1 MNATT
6 NDIKRNSTATVIA
19 QLERLRSSPKLV
31 LAIAAAA
38 ALSLIIGLV
47 FWAQTP
53 EYRVLYT
60 NISDQDGGAVV
71 SQLSQM
77 NIPYRFTDRGGAI
90 TVPADKVYEA
100 RLKLAQ
106 LGLPKGGE
114 VGFELLDQEKFGI
127 SQFSEQVNF
136 QRALEGELSRTIET
150 LGPVHT
156 VRVHLAI
163 PKPSMF
169 VREQKVASASVT
181 VTLNSGRSL
190 DSGQI
195 GRAHV

>member
-60 NISDQDGGAVV
+60 NTSDQDGGAVV

-77 NIPYRFTDRGGAI
+77 NIP
-90 TVPADKVYEA
+90 
-100 RLKLAQ
+100 
-106 LGLPKGGE
+106 
-114 VGFELLDQEKFGI
+114 
-127 SQFSEQVNF
+127 
-136 QRALEGELSRTIET
+136 
-150 LGPVHT
+150 
-156 VRVHLAI
+156 
-163 PKPSMF
+163 
-169 VREQKVASASVT
+169 
-181 VTLNSGRSL
+181 
-190 DSGQI
+190 
-195 GRAHV
+195 